1 MKMMTFWTLSLS
13 AVLLA
18 CGGGNAENG
27 DAASAKTEAAAT
39 ETAGNDVV
47 SPKYKNGINEQ
58 NAGDKKGK
66 VKLSGTIAG
75 LNGGTLTLYE
85 TEGRNKSEVAK
96 VPVRSGAFDFGAIE
110 ISRGFYVLGLD
121 EQNTTEIILNPDEP
135 AVTLEFKTGRL
146 SGAKTAA
153 NSQENAGWFAYQS
166 LDTRNK
172 NEVRALR
179 QNAQEA
185 SGMKAQ
191 IDQQIAA
198 KDQELI
204 AAQHAMIDQYP
215 GTYLAKILSLKNPK
229 YPQSQSRFF
238 EELDPMDGSLVRSM
252 TISDRI
258 QGMMIGFSGGKDP
271 GFMACIDQ
279 VKAHFEPNPVT
290 LESALYSMLDGF
302 YNTGKEHICQY
313 ILDNYI
319 FDDDCGADLSDAIR
333 IRAQGIINLQVGKT
347 PPNFRIPKW
356 NGGEVDLRETCAKNQ
371 YTLVMFWAS
380 WCHKCEQEMPY
391 VGPLYQK
398 YKAKGFEVIVVSL
411 DNNRQTWEKA
421 IADNGAT
428 WPNVSQLMAWSSPV
442 VADYKITATPTYF
455 LLDKQGNIVLKPQR
469 AFEVDNFLAGKL
481 K

>member
-18 CGGGNAENG
+18 CGGGNTEKTADAQKPGTENAEG
-27 DAASAKTEAAAT
+27 AAA
-39 ETAGNDVV
+39 NDVI

-58 NAGDKKGK
+58 NAGDKTGK
-66 VKLSGTIAG
+66 VRLRGTIAG
-75 LNGGTLTLYE
+75 ANAGTITLYE
-85 TEGRNKSEVAK
+85 TEGRNKSEVHKTA
-96 VPVRSGAFDFGAIE
+96 VRNGAFDFGSIE
-110 ISRGFYVLGLD
+110 VSRGIYVLGLD
-121 EQNTTEIILNPDEP
+121 DQNTVEIILNPDE
-135 AVTLEFKTGRL
+135 AEVAIDFKSNRL
-146 SGAKTAA
+146 SGQKLAP
-153 NSQENAGWFAYQS
+153 NSKENTGWFAYMVQ
-166 LDTRNK
+166 DARHK
-172 NEVRALR
+172 NETRSLR
-179 QNAQEA
+179 QNAQDA

-191 IDQQIAA
+191 IEQQIAA

-204 AAQHAMIDQYP
+204 NFQHSTIDQYP

-229 YPQSQSRFF
+229 YPQSQGRFF

-252 TISDRI
+252 VISDRI
-258 QGMMIGFSGGKDP
+258 QGMMITFSGGKDP
-271 GFMACIDQ
+271 GFLACIDQ

-347 PPNFRIPKW
+347 PPNFRIAKW

-398 YKAKGFEVIVVSL
+398 YKAKGLEVIGVSL

-421 IADNGAT
+421 IADNNAT
-428 WPNVSQLMAWSSPV
+428 WPNVSQLAAWSSPV

-455 LLDKQGNIVLKPQR
+455 LLDQQGNIVLKPQR